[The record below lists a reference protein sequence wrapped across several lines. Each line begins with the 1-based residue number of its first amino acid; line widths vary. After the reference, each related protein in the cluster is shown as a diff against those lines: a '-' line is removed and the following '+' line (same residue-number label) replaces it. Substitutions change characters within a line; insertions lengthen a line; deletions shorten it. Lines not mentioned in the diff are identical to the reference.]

1 MDQARLP
8 HLYEEL
14 AHRLSQAIAAGS
26 LRAGDRLPSVRQL
39 SIQHGVS
46 ISTAMQAYR
55 ALENRRLI
63 EARPKS
69 GYFVLSRPHRRPE
82 PAPSAPPAAPHF
94 VGVNRF
100 VMEYLAC
107 SELPNVAPLGCATP
121 HESLYPGEKVQRL
134 MASISRRRTDL
145 VARYVMSGGNEQ
157 LRMAIAR
164 RAVDFGCAL
173 DPEDVI
179 VTNGCT
185 EALNLA
191 LRAVA
196 KPGDT
201 IALESPTYFT
211 LLQIIESLGMRALE
225 IPTDPRT
232 GISLDALELATR
244 KAGAV
249 QAVMLIPNFS
259 NPLGA
264 LMPDEAKQRL
274 VSMLDERGIPLIED
288 DIYGDLHFARSR
300 PFVAKKWDASGNV
313 LLCGSFTKSVAP
325 GLRIGWIAPG
335 RFRPQVELLK
345 FITSIST
352 PELPQLAIAEF
363 IGNGGYDHHLRK
375 LRAAFFKQVEH
386 MSDAVAEHFP
396 AECRVTQP
404 AGGFVLWVELPPKVD
419 SVRLFESART
429 HGIAIAP
436 GTMFTHTGRYRNF
449 IRLNCGHPMTAK
461 LELAVARL
469 GELVRASGGGA

>member
-1 MDQARLP
+1 
-8 HLYEEL
+8 
-14 AHRLSQAIAAGS
+14 
-26 LRAGDRLPSVRQL
+26 
-39 SIQHGVS
+39 
-46 ISTAMQAYR
+46 MQAYR

-63 EARPKS
+63 EPRPKS
-69 GYFVLSRPHRRPE
+69 GYFVLSRAHRLRE
-82 PAPSAPPAAPHF
+82 PAPSAPPAKPRF
-94 VGVNRF
+94 VGVNQF
-100 VMEYLAC
+100 VMEYLEC
-107 SELPNVAPLGCATP
+107 SERPGVAPLGCATP
-121 HESLYPGEKVQRL
+121 HESLYPGEKLQRL
-134 MASISRRRTDL
+134 MASIGRRRPDL
-145 VARYVMSGGNEQ
+145 TARYVMSAGTDR
-157 LRMAIAR
+157 LREAIAR

-173 DPEDVI
+173 DPEDVVI
-179 VTNGCT
+179 TNGCT

-225 IPTDPRT
+225 IPTHPRD

-244 KAGAV
+244 EAGAV
-249 QAVMLIPNFS
+249 HAVMLIPNFS
-259 NPLGA
+259 NPLGS
-264 LMPDEAKQRL
+264 LMPDDKKQRL
-274 VSMLDERGIPLIED
+274 VRLLDARGIPLIED
-288 DIYGDLHFARSR
+288 DIYGDLHFGRSR

-313 LLCGSFTKSVAP
+313 MLCGSFTKSVAP

-335 RFRPQVELLK
+335 RYRSQVELLK

-375 LRAAFFKQVEH
+375 LRAAFVKQVEQ

-404 AGGFVLWVELPPKVD
+404 AGGFVLWVELPPLVD
-419 SVRLFESART
+419 SVQLFEAARAT
-429 HGIAIAP
+429 GIAIAP
-436 GTMFTHTGRYRNF
+436 GTMFTHTDKYRSF

-469 GELVRASGGGA
+469 GELVRAQM